1 MEIKYIEETTLE
13 DRLKYLPENSNE
25 FWSFYMI
32 AFVNKAYK
40 QNDFEKYFK
49 DYKDIGR
56 FGLEDNKI
64 VQQLFDSLM
73 HRRNIEY
80 FRYYRDDEG
89 ASFKFWDVFY
99 EDEKKQ
105 AELLK
110 EKSDQLYS
118 YFNFLV
124 MSDVKIKNISFFFYN
139 NSYKNK
145 KSNIDFKNYA
155 TPKIG
160 SDFINIDTYQKKFY
174 TVLIDIDK
182 QYYESLLKN
191 KIPNSE
197 EVLVVI
203 NKTIDLQ
210 ELASPIIFIEY
221 PKELV
226 VYKKLIKN
234 WLLMEVEKRKRQ
246 FNWEENNIPMPF
258 LEITKFANRLLDP
271 AERDYLIKDSPEYYQ
286 YPKHIFSGFKG
297 YKLFEYYS
305 KGIYNQTML
314 TFIYRNM
321 RSNEREEYKILADP
335 APFLEWYNSQ
345 REHDKIFQINQPLSK
360 VNSKERQQNYKIIK
374 SLIEELYPTT

>member
-1 MEIKYIEETTLE
+1 MEIKYIEELTLE

-32 AFVNKAYK
+32 SFVNKAYK

-73 HRRNIEY
+73 HRRNVEY

-89 ASFKFWDVFY
+89 ASFRFWDVFY

-182 QYYESLLKN
+182 QYYESLLKK

-246 FNWEENNIPMPF
+246 FMWEEGYIPMPY

-345 REHDKIFQINQPLSK
+345 REHDNIFQINQPLSK